1 MATLRQRFLGW
12 ARPRTPEALPAA
24 IIRQRVY
31 VLPTPFGGFIGAL
44 LATMLLGALNY
55 NNNPA
60 LMLGFLLAAA
70 VHNSFVRAH
79 LNLSGLQLLAVQAE
93 PDAAGHEIGRASCRE
108 RECPYVEMLEV
119 DVALKQKKTKC
130 NKNIH

>member
-79 LNLSGLQLLAVQAE
+79 LNLSGLQLLAVRSEEHTSELQSLMRISF
-93 PDAAGHEIGRASCRE
+93 AAFC
-108 RECPYVEMLEV
+108 
-119 DVALKQKKTKC
+119 LKKKHLKSKANCQTTLQPT
-130 NKNIH
+130 

>member
-93 PDAAGHEIGRASCRE
+93 TVAAGNVMHLRCLLQGDGRRDRPAL
-108 RECPYVEMLEV
+108 MLACEQLRP
-119 DVALKQKKTKC
+119 AQ
-130 NKNIH
+130 